1 MRASEYYEDGE
12 SPYFKTRENIKA
24 HRPGH
29 YHVPEVVKIDI
40 EREWNRVK
48 RAWNG
53 DYDAWRRYARV

>member
-1 MRASEYYEDGE
+1 MSHQYEDGE
-12 SPYFKTRENIKA
+12 CQRYNTRENIKA

-29 YHVPEVVKIDI
+29 HRASEVRKIDI
-40 EREWNRVK
+40 EHEWNRVK